1 PTEKR
6 QLAWN
11 ALLNAKDFNP
21 QSIHAAAPVNLLN
34 GSIKASGFAKP
45 NQQIIQ
51 LEKIDLKG
59 QLAQANQETVAL
71 AGKSTAAL
79 LFNDVKAGGG
89 FKGFA

>member
-1 PTEKR
+1 LNVKDNILNVPSFSFAAQKGSLQVRKVLLPTEKR

-21 QSIHAAAPVNLLN
+21 QSIHTAAPVNLLN

-51 LEKIDLKG
+51 LEKLI
-59 QLAQANQETVAL
+59 
-71 AGKSTAAL
+71 
-79 LFNDVKAGGG
+79 
-89 FKGFA
+89 

>member
-1 PTEKR
+1 M
-6 QLAWN
+6 AWN

-21 QSIHAAAPVNLLN
+21 QSIHTAAPVNLLN

-59 QLAQANQETVAL
+59 RLAQAGQEMVAL
-71 AGKSTAAL
+71 AGKVQQLYYLMMLKQAAVL
-79 LFNDVKAGGG
+79 KALRSIMTDL
-89 FKGFA
+89 